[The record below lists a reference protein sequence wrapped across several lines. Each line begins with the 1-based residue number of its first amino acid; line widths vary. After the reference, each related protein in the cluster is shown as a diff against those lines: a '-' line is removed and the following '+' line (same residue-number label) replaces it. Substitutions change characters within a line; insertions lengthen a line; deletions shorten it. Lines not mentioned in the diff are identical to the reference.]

1 MCKKGVT
8 LLSDLDKMILEVSV
22 ESSLCGSI
30 GKTHINTLT
39 GEG

>member
-8 LLSDLDKMILEVSV
+8 LLSDLDKMILEVPV
-22 ESSLCGSI
+22 ESLYGSI

-39 GEG
+39 GKG